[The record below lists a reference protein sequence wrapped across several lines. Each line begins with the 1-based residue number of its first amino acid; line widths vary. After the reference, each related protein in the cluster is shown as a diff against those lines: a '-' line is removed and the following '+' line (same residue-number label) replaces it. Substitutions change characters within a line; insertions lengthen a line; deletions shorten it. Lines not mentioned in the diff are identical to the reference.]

1 MSNKR
6 KLWQIFGPVICAFI
20 LLFVV
25 FMIPWNRKVSD
36 GVLFKAS
43 VSQSQNVFKGENIK
57 RTAFEKEY
65 VPFYGSSELSRMDP
79 LHPSV
84 LAYKYH
90 RSYQPF
96 LLGGPGSQ
104 SLTHFMSLQETKKQL
119 AGKKA
124 VFIISPQW
132 FVKDG
137 QNPDAF
143 GMYFSQL
150 QAIEWILSAKDSA
163 ATRYAAKRL
172 LKMPSATSSDS
183 TKAALTDLAN
193 GKKISAW
200 QRSWLQMRQRT
211 LTNQDDF
218 FTTFNMKNNIPKLQ
232 SGAHKLPGTYAYDNL
247 RQFANNQGAQG
258 TTNNSFNI
266 SNSFFRKRL
275 LKNGLKGL
283 KNSQKDFDYTR
294 SPEFGDFELVLNEF
308 AQEHVNVLFVIPPV
322 NSKWA
327 KYTGLSE
334 KMYQRSANKIKAQLL
349 NQGFTHV
356 ADLSKDGGKQYFME
370 DTIHLGWNGWLTMDK
385 YVRPF
390 MKLKNMPIN
399 YHINNYYFSNAWAQK
414 PNAKI
419 SKAVEEK
426 AKQVNRMQQLM
437 SKQGLQGTVTEV
449 KNNKVSFSY
458 STGWSD
464 KKKESVNTKK
474 TSYLIDSVQKS
485 MTATMIMRQVEEG
498 KLKLS
503 DKLAK
508 FYPNIDHANQIT
520 VQQLLDMTS
529 GLTTPKNKPLGSP
542 KFESNQAGIEYD
554 IDHLISYNDNLYGKR
569 YYSSINYVLLS
580 GILEKVTNQS
590 YESLFKETFIKRL
603 NLKNTAFIWNK
614 KAALNKVH
622 LAVAYRYR
630 NKGKKSEVPIKLNL
644 NELHGELGA
653 GSVVMSNADLFKT
666 EQAITNGKLL
676 SKSSM
681 KKLFKGQPPMYY
693 GGGFYNNLA
702 GFRAANGAGTGYHAF
717 VRISNN
723 GKDAVI
729 IQTNHPI
736 TSFKSTKTQADKLI
750 IKLMKEEQ

>member
-43 VSQSQNVFKGENIK
+43 VSQSHNVFKGENIK
-57 RTAFEKEY
+57 RAAFEKEY

-104 SLTHFMSLQETKKQL
+104 SLTHFMNLQETKKQL

-137 QNPDAF
+137 QNPAAF

-150 QAIEWILSAKDSA
+150 QAIEWILSAKDSV

-193 GKKISAW
+193 GKKITPW
-200 QRSWLQMRQRT
+200 QRSWLQMRQRM
-211 LTNQDDF
+211 LSNQDDF
-218 FTTFNMKNNIPKLQ
+218 FTTFDMKNNIPKLQ
-232 SGAHKLPGTYAYDNL
+232 NGAHKLPGTYAYDNL

-266 SNSFFRKRL
+266 SNSFFKKRL

-283 KNSQKDFDYTR
+283 KDSQKDFDYTR

-308 AQEHVNVLFVIPPV
+308 AQEHINVLFVIPPV

-356 ADLSKDGGKQYFME
+356 ADLSKDGGKEYFME

-385 YVRPF
+385 YVRSF
-390 MKLKNMPIN
+390 MKLKNTPIN
-399 YHINNYYFSNAWAQK
+399 YHIDNYYFSKAWAQK
-414 PNAKI
+414 SDAKI
-419 SKAVEEK
+419 SKAVEKK
-426 AKQVNRMQQLM
+426 ATRINRVQKFLSQQ
-437 SKQGLQGTVTEV
+437 GVQGTITEV
-449 KNNKVSFSY
+449 RNNKVSLLY
-458 STGWSD
+458 STGWSN
-464 KKKESVNTKK
+464 KEKNIVNTAK

-498 KLKLS
+498 NLKLT
-503 DKLAK
+503 DKLSK
-508 FYPNIDHANQIT
+508 FYSNIPQADKIT
-520 VQQLLDMTS
+520 IQQLLEMTS
-529 GLTTPKNKPLGSP
+529 GLTTPKNVPLGSP
-542 KFESNQAGIEYD
+542 KFESDQAGIEYD
-554 IDHLISYNDNLYGKR
+554 IKHLINFNDKLYGKR

-580 GILEKVTNQS
+580 GILEKITHQS
-590 YESLFKETFIKRL
+590 YQSLFNETFVKRL
-603 NLKNTAFIWNK
+603 NLKNTAFIWDK
-614 KAALNKVH
+614 KAKLQRVK
-622 LAVAYRYR
+622 LAEAYRYQ
-630 NKGKKSEVPIKLNL
+630 NKSKKSEVPIVLNL
-644 NELHGELGA
+644 NEIHGELGA
-653 GSVVMSNADLFKT
+653 GSVVMSNSDLYKT
-666 EQAITNGKLL
+666 EKAITDGTFL
-676 SKSSM
+676 SKNSRE
-681 KKLFKGQPPMYY
+681 KLFKGQAPLYY
-693 GGGFYNNLA
+693 GGGFYNNPA
-702 GFRAANGAGTGYHAF
+702 GFRAANGAGSGYHAF

-723 GKDAVI
+723 GKDGVI

-736 TSFKSTKTQADKLI
+736 ENFKKTKLQMDKLI
-750 IKLMKEEQ
+750 IELMK

>member
-25 FMIPWNRKVSD
+25 FIIPWNRKVSD

-57 RTAFEKEY
+57 RAAFEKEY

-104 SLTHFMSLQETKKQL
+104 SLTHFMNLQETKKQL

-132 FVKDG
+132 FVKEG
-137 QNPDAF
+137 QDPAAF

-150 QAIEWILSAKDSA
+150 QAIDWILSAKDSV

-172 LKMPSATSSDS
+172 LKMPSATSSES
-183 TKAALTDLAN
+183 TKAALKDLAD
-193 GKKISAW
+193 GKKISNW

-211 LTNQDDF
+211 LSNQDDF
-218 FTTFNMKNNIPKLQ
+218 FTTFDMKNNIPKLQ

-266 SNSFFRKRL
+266 SNNFFKKRL

-283 KNSQKDFDYTR
+283 KDSQKNFDYTR

-334 KMYQRSANKIKAQLL
+334 KMYQRSVNKIKAQLL
-349 NQGFTHV
+349 TQGFTHV
-356 ADLSKDGGKQYFME
+356 ADLSKDGGKEYFME

-385 YVRPF
+385 YVQSF
-390 MKLKNMPIN
+390 MKLKNTPIN
-399 YHINNYYFSNAWAQK
+399 YQLNNYYFSEAWAKK
-414 PNAKI
+414 PDAKI
-419 SKAVEEK
+419 SKSVEEK
-426 AKQVNRMQQLM
+426 AAEINRMQNLM
-437 SKQGLQGTVTEV
+437 NQQGLQGTVTEV
-449 KNNKVSFSY
+449 KNNKVRVSY
-458 STGWSD
+458 ATGWAN
-464 KKKESVNTKK
+464 KKKNLVNTEK
-474 TSYLIDSVQKS
+474 TSYLIDSVQKA
-485 MTATMIMRQVEEG
+485 MTATMVMRQVEKG
-498 KLKLS
+498 NLKLT

-508 FYPNIDHANQIT
+508 FYPNIDQANRIT
-520 VQQLLDMTS
+520 IQQLLEMTS
-529 GLTTPKNKPLGSP
+529 GLTTPNKAPLGSP
-542 KFESNQAGIEYD
+542 KFENDQAGIEYD
-554 IDHLISYNDNLYGKR
+554 IDHLISFKDNLYGKR

-580 GILEKVTNQS
+580 GILEKVTHQS
-590 YESLFKETFIKRL
+590 YESLFNETFVKK
-603 NLKNTAFIWNK
+603 LKLENTAFIWNK
-614 KAALNKVH
+614 KSKLQKVH
-622 LAVAYRYR
+622 LAQSYRYA
-630 NKGKKSEVPIKLNL
+630 NKNKTSEVPITLNL

-653 GSVVMSNADLFKT
+653 GSVVMSTSDLYKT
-666 EQAITNGKLL
+666 EKAITDGTLL
-676 SKSSM
+676 SKNSM
-681 KKLFKGQPPMYY
+681 KILFRGKAPAYY
-693 GGGFYNNLA
+693 GGGFYNNPA
-702 GFRAANGAGTGYHAF
+702 GFRAANGAGVGYHAF

-723 GKDAVI
+723 GKNAVI

-736 TSFKSTKTQADKLI
+736 KSFKQTKVQMDKLI
-750 IKLMKEEQ
+750 SELIK